1 METALYH
8 PSYGYYTSGVSRWG
22 RAGDYRTLAESI
34 PLYGVFW
41 ARFFEKC
48 RRDSLV
54 DPTEPWQVI
63 ELGNG
68 HLKFANSCLT
78 SLRVQ
83 APESFQSIRYH
94 VIDLQSGQMEEGA
107 DCEIAE
113 RIYADWPEPA
123 DSKYTVVF
131 SNELFDA
138 LPVHRML
145 FQKGEFYELYVSS
158 EADSFVF
165 LTGPPSSAELIGYCD
180 QLPDVADGTEFE
192 VNLDARVML
201 QKISGFTT
209 YGIVVTVDY
218 GTSSRVNEQSSLRS
232 ITRHRFA
239 NDVLRDPGMQ
249 DLTSDVRWPDLIRWG
264 DEIGLGTVWFGPLN
278 KLLTEN
284 GIVELLEKLNSDQAM
299 PESELA
305 RHLIAARELVLPGG
319 MANSFQ
325 VLIQKPIET

>member
-1 METALYH
+1 MDTALYH
-8 PSYGYYTSGVSRWG
+8 PGHGYYTSGVSRWG

-68 HLKFANSCLT
+68 HLKFACSCLT

-94 VIDLQSGQMEEGA
+94 VIDQQSGQRVEVAER
-107 DCEIAE
+107 EIAG
-113 RIYADWPEPA
+113 RIYAGWPEPA

-138 LPVHRML
+138 LPVHRVL
-145 FQKGEFYELYVSS
+145 FQKGEFYEFYVSS
-158 EADSFVF
+158 DADSFVF
-165 LTGPPSSAELIGYCD
+165 LTGPPSSAELTKYCD
-180 QLPDVADGTEFE
+180 ELPDVADGAVFE

-201 QKISGFTT
+201 QKISNFTSH
-209 YGIVVTVDY
+209 GIVVTVDY
-218 GTSSRVNEQSSLRS
+218 GTSSGVNEQSSLRS
-232 ITRHRFA
+232 IRRHRFA
-239 NDVLRDPGMQ
+239 NDVLKDPGLQ
-249 DLTSDVRWPDLIRWG
+249 DLTSNVRWLDLIRWG

-278 KLLTEN
+278 QLFTEN
-284 GIVELLEKLNSDQAM
+284 GIFQLLEELNSDQAM
-299 PESELA
+299 SDSELA
-305 RHLIAARELVLPGG
+305 RQLFAARELVLPGG
-319 MANSFQ
+319 IANSFQ
-325 VLIQKPIET
+325 VLIQRPIEP